1 MANTKTIEIN
11 GVMPFGC
18 TNSHIKQEDSTG
30 TEKQCS
36 DMLQLL
42 GQFNLPE
49 SDLKISYGNGFHRS
63 YNKALYCFRI
73 HGTAAVAYRYVKH
86 LIETFKACGCEVEEP
101 KIIDLD
107 A

>member
-1 MANTKTIEIN
+1 MANCKTIEIH

-18 TNSHIKQEDSTG
+18 TNSHIKQKESTG
-30 TEKQCS
+30 TEKQCI
-36 DMLQLL
+36 DMIRLL

-49 SDLKISYGNGFHRS
+49 SDLKISYGNEFRRTD
-63 YNKALYCFRI
+63 NKVLFCFQIR
-73 HGTAAVAYRYVKH
+73 GTASVAYSYIDH
-86 LIETFKACGCEVEEP
+86 LVTTFKACGCEVEKP